1 LLKQLLDLTHI
12 AKSKHRNASY
22 LAQKILGVLKITQGN
37 NREIWAKVP
46 IQDFIENSDI
56 DWSKSISKI
65 IQHLFKKNQHSK
77 KKLYLLKKRFCRWIK
92 SSVYERRKK
101 K

>member
-1 LLKQLLDLTHI
+1 LGLLT
-12 AKSKHRNASY
+12 
-22 LAQKILGVLKITQGN
+22 ITQGN

-65 IQHLFKKNQHSK
+65 IQHLFKKNQLSK
-77 KKLYLLKKRFCRWIK
+77 EEIVFIIEKVLQMD
-92 SSVYERRKK
+92 
-101 K
+101 

>member
-1 LLKQLLDLTHI
+1 
-12 AKSKHRNASY
+12 
-22 LAQKILGVLKITQGN
+22 LGVLKITQGN

-65 IQHLFKKNQHSK
+65 IQHLFKKYQLSK
-77 KKLYLLKKRFCRWIK
+77 EEIVFIIEKVLQMD
-92 SSVYERRKK
+92 
-101 K
+101 